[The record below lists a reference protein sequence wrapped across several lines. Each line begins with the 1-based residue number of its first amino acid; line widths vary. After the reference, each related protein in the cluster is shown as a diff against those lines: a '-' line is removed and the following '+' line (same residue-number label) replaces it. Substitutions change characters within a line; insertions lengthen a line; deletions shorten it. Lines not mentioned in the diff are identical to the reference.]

1 MPPSPPPANTPAQI
15 FRIFLRLGLTSF
27 GGPVAHLGYYRAEFV
42 TRRGWFSEAQYA
54 DLVALAQFLPGP
66 ASSQVGMTV
75 GLLRGGWLGL
85 LAAWL
90 AFTGPSAALMF
101 AFALGLSRGGDVSGA
116 GWLLG
121 LKVAA
126 VAVVA
131 QAVAGMWGSLVV
143 ADGKAGQIKA
153 GLAFGAAALALIW
166 PGAAAQVLALL
177 LAGVVGWRFLA
188 ATGATQ
194 AGQALRLPLTRRR
207 GTLLLALCAALL
219 VLLPLLSS
227 LGPAWALAATV
238 YRAGALVFGGGH
250 VVLPLLQAG
259 LVPTF
264 LSAETFVAGY
274 GAANAVPGPLFT
286 FASYLGAAQ
295 TVLPAWVGALIATV
309 FIFLPGAL
317 LMVGALPF
325 WAALSAR
332 PAARA
337 ALTGINAGVVG
348 LLMAALYDPLFTSAI
363 TGPRPLALAL
373 LAYAALT
380 AARLPAWVVVG
391 GCAVVGTAA
400 L

>member
-1 MPPSPPPANTPAQI
+1 MPPRAPNTPAQI
-15 FRIFLRLGLTSF
+15 FRVFLRLGLTSF

-42 TRRGWFSEAQYA
+42 TRRGWLTEAQYA

-66 ASSQVGMTV
+66 ASSQVGLSV
-75 GLLRGGWLGL
+75 GLLRGGGWGL

-101 AFALGLSRGGDVSGA
+101 AFALGLSRVGDVSGA

-131 QAVAGMWGSLVV
+131 QAVAGMWSSLV
-143 ADGKAGQIKA
+143 AEQGRPGQIKA
-153 GLAFGAAALALIW
+153 GLALGAAALVLIW
-166 PGAAAQVLALL
+166 PGAAAQMLALL
-177 LAGVVGWRFLA
+177 LAGLVGWRGLVGN
-188 ATGATQ
+188 GAVQ
-194 AGQALRLPLTRRR
+194 VGQALSLPLTRRV
-207 GTLLLALCAALL
+207 GAALLGLCAALL
-219 VLLPLLSS
+219 LLLPLLSV
-227 LGPAWALAATV
+227 LGPAWALADTV

-250 VVLPLLQAG
+250 VVLPLLEAG

-264 LSAETFVAGY
+264 LPAETFVAGY

-286 FASYLGAAQ
+286 FATYLGAAQ
-295 TVLPAWVGALIATV
+295 TVLPAWAGALIATV

-325 WAALSAR
+325 WATLSAR

-337 ALTGINAGVVG
+337 ALSGVNAGVVG
-348 LLMAALYDPLFTSAI
+348 LLLAALYDPLFTSAI

-380 AARLPAWVVVG
+380 AARLPAWAVVG
-391 GCAVVGTAA
+391 GCAVLGAAA

>member
-1 MPPSPPPANTPAQI
+1 MPPPNTPAEI

-75 GLLRGGWLGL
+75 GLLRGGWWGMG
-85 LAAWL
+85 AAWL

-101 AFALGLSRGGDVSGA
+101 AFALGIARVGDVSGA

-131 QAVAGMWGSLVV
+131 QAVAGMWGSLV
-143 ADGKAGQIKA
+143 AAEGKAGQVKA
-153 GLAFGAAALALIW
+153 GLALGAAALVLIW
-166 PGAAAQVLALL
+166 PGAVSQMLALL
-177 LAGVVGWRFLA
+177 LAGVVGWRMLA
-188 ATGATQ
+188 VSGGMR
-194 AGQALRLPLTRRR
+194 AGQALRFPVPRRV
-207 GTLLLALCAALL
+207 GAVLLGLCATLLLG
-219 VLLPLLSS
+219 LPLLAS
-227 LGPAWALAATV
+227 LGAAWALADTF

-259 LVPTF
+259 LVPAF
-264 LSAETFVAGY
+264 LPAETFVAGY

-286 FASYLGAAQ
+286 FASYLGASQ
-295 TVLPAWVGALIATV
+295 TQLPAWAGAIVATV

-337 ALTGINAGVVG
+337 ALSGINAGVVG
-348 LLMAALYDPLFTSAI
+348 LLLAALYDPLFTAAI

-380 AARLPAWVVVG
+380 AARLPAWAVVG
-391 GCAVVGTAA
+391 GCAVLGAAA

>member
-1 MPPSPPPANTPAQI
+1 MPPRPPNSPAEI

-27 GGPVAHLGYYRAEFV
+27 GGPVAHLGYFRIEFV
-42 TRRGWFSEAQYA
+42 TRRGWFSEAEYA

-66 ASSQVGMTV
+66 ASSQVGLSV
-75 GLLRGGWLGL
+75 GLLRGGWWGM

-101 AFALGLSRGGDVSGA
+101 AFALGIARVGDVSGA

-131 QAVAGMWGSLVV
+131 QAVAGMWGSLVA
-143 ADGKAGQIKA
+143 ADERAGQIKA
-153 GLAFGAAALALIW
+153 GLALGAAALVLIW
-166 PGAAAQVLALL
+166 PGAVSQVLALV
-177 LAGVVGWRFLA
+177 LAGAVGWRVLA
-188 ATGATQ
+188 VSGGKQ
-194 AGQALRLPLTRRR
+194 AGQALPLPLTRRV
-207 GTLLLALCAALL
+207 GAVLLGLCAALL
-219 VLLPLLSS
+219 LGLPLLAS
-227 LGPAWALAATV
+227 LGAAWALADTF

-259 LVPTF
+259 LVPAF
-264 LSAETFVAGY
+264 LPAETFVAGY

-286 FASYLGAAQ
+286 FASYLGASQ
-295 TVLPAWVGALIATV
+295 TALPAWAGATIATV

-337 ALTGINAGVVG
+337 ALSGINAGVVG
-348 LLMAALYDPLFTSAI
+348 LLLAALYDPLFMSAI

-380 AARLPAWVVVG
+380 AARLPAWAVVG
-391 GCAVVGTAA
+391 GCAVVGAVA